1 MKKFLIILTSLIL
14 VFSLAACNSGSQTN
28 SSSQTTTD
36 QTSTPSKTT
45 NLYTNL
51 DQPALMEAIS
61 QYQGV
66 CTVSTV
72 NADGTPNL
80 AVFVPGAVGDEY
92 VVFGWAENAT
102 KANVLRDKKAVMS
115 YDIVNLAAEEKTGR
129 HTGAIV
135 KLELV
140 EDEKVLEELK
150 AEGAISDY
158 SVLLK
163 ITEVLPIG

>member
-1 MKKFLIILTSLIL
+1 MKKFLIVLTSLVL
-14 VFSLAACNSGSQTN
+14 VFSLAACNSGSQTS

-51 DQPALMEAIS
+51 DQPALMEAIR

-92 VVFGWAENAT
+92 VTFGWAENAT

-115 YDIVNLAAEEKTGR
+115 YDIPDLTAEEKDGR

-140 EDEKVLEELK
+140 EDEDIIEQAK
-150 AEGAISDY
+150 ADGSMAEYG
-158 SVLLK
+158 VLLK

>member
-1 MKKFLIILTSLIL
+1 MKKFLIVLTSLIL
-14 VFSLAACNSGSQTN
+14 VFSLTAC
-28 SSSQTTTD
+28 SSAKQVTATTD

-51 DQPALMEAIS
+51 DQPALLEAPRQS
-61 QYQGV
+61 QGV
-66 CTVSTV
+66 CTVSTAT
-72 NADGTPNL
+72 ADGTPNL

-140 EDEKVLEELK
+140 EDEDIIEQAK
-150 AEGAISDY
+150 ADGSMAEYG
-158 SVLLK
+158 VLLK

>member
-1 MKKFLIILTSLIL
+1 MKKLLIALTSLAL
-14 VFSLAACNSGSQTN
+14 VFSLAACSSASQAT
-28 SSSQTTTD
+28 STAAETDQVSTPSQTTG
-36 QTSTPSKTT
+36 
-45 NLYTNL
+45 LYTNL
-51 DQPALMEAIS
+51 DQPALMEAIR

-92 VVFGWAENAT
+92 VTFGWAENAT

-140 EDEKVLEELK
+140 EDEELIEQLK
-150 AEGAISDY
+150 ADGSISEY

>member
-1 MKKFLIILTSLIL
+1 MKKFLIVLTSLIL
-14 VFSLAACNSGSQTN
+14 VCSLAACNSGSQTSA
-28 SSSQTTTD
+28 SS

-51 DQPALMEAIS
+51 DQPALMEAIR

-115 YDIVNLAAEEKTGR
+115 
-129 HTGAIV
+129 
-135 KLELV
+135 ELH
-140 EDEKVLEELK
+140 
-150 AEGAISDY
+150 
-158 SVLLK
+158 
-163 ITEVLPIG
+163 PIC

>member
-1 MKKFLIILTSLIL
+1 MKKFLIVLTSLIL
-14 VFSLAACNSGSQTN
+14 VFSLTACSSG
-28 SSSQTTTD
+28 SQTTTD

-51 DQPALMEAIS
+51 DQPALMEAIR

-115 YDIVNLAAEEKTGR
+115 YDIVNLAAEEKPAR

-140 EDEKVLEELK
+140 EDEKVLEEQK

-158 SVLLK
+158 SVLHK

>member
-1 MKKFLIILTSLIL
+1 MKKFLIVLTSLAL
-14 VFSLAACNSGSQTN
+14 VLSLAACSSASQAT
-28 SSSQTTTD
+28 STAAD
-36 QTSTPSKTT
+36 QVSTPSQTT

-51 DQPALMEAIS
+51 DQPALMEAIR

-92 VVFGWAENAT
+92 VTFGWAENAT

-115 YDIVNLAAEEKTGR
+115 YDIPDLTAEEKDGR

-140 EDEKVLEELK
+140 EDEDIIAQAK
-150 AEGAISDY
+150 ADGSMAEYG
-158 SVLLK
+158 VLLK

>member
-1 MKKFLIILTSLIL
+1 MKKFLIVLTSLIL
-14 VFSLAACNSGSQTN
+14 VCSLAACNSG
-28 SSSQTTTD
+28 SQTTTD

-51 DQPALMEAIS
+51 DQPALMEAIR

-140 EDEKVLEELK
+140 EDEDIIEQAK
-150 AEGAISDY
+150 ADGSMAEYG
-158 SVLLK
+158 VLLK